1 MYGTPAT
8 YYSDLL
14 CTVRYLYSNFHDTA
28 SRSTVQVQVPSTKWS
43 VVRRCAAA
51 RLEWGKKGGGKW
63 WRLLTYIS
71 IFLYNCL
78 SIQVPFFGHHFLVF
92 LAYIIPVFPHLL
104 FSPSALC
111 LAWGF
116 CLYFCLYL
124 SPVFLSFIFAY
135 HSANDLHSVFLFMI
149 QFLCFFLL
157 HNRNKTPLIILK
169 NVTKMT

>member
-1 MYGTPAT
+1 MILQVG
-8 YYSDLL
+8 
-14 CTVRYLYSNFHDTA
+14 VRYKYRYQVRNGQSCVDVLRHD
-28 SRSTVQVQVPSTKWS
+28 WS
-43 VVRRCAAA
+43 G
-51 RLEWGKKGGGKW
+51 GKRGGGKW

-149 QFLCFFLL
+149 QFLCFFF
-157 HNRNKTPLIILK
+157 TA
-169 NVTKMT
+169 